1 MGRGSV
7 GFRSGPVSSQLE
19 MVRRPLQCGSDMQ
32 EEEVRDDSLS
42 PGVIEILWV
51 GHVRPLK
58 GK

>member
-7 GFRSGPVSSQLE
+7 GLRSGLVSSQLE

-32 EEEVRDDSLS
+32 EEEVRGDSLS
-42 PGVIEILWV
+42 PGVIEIPWV

-58 GK
+58 GR